1 MQKAKKAVRGVPAPQ
16 LPVVST
22 LAGFPQEYK
31 TTLRYKEAINLDPT
45 AGQFKTYVYR
55 ANGLYDPNY
64 TGTGHQPM
72 GYDNLATL
80 YSHYCVTKSR
90 MKFTQITA
98 PANPICFGVLVT
110 DQNGSSGPWPAVTEQ
125 NPNIVSFAFPTQG
138 SLSKLVVKKEWDLLK
153 MTGVKDGI
161 GSSYSSAVG
170 ADPTDTQYF
179 VLFYQALDQSTDCAA
194 QWYVVEIEY
203 DVVFTVRK
211 EMVSS

>member
-1 MQKAKKAVRGVPAPQ
+1 MQKAKKQMRGMAIPP

-45 AGQFKTYVYR
+45 AGQFKTYLYR

-72 GYDNLATL
+72 GYDNLAAM

-90 MKFTQITA
+90 MKLTQITA
-98 PANPICFGVLVT
+98 PANPVCFGVLVS

-125 NPNIVSFAFPTQG
+125 NPNIVQYLMPTQG

-153 MTGVKDGI
+153 MTGVRDGI
-161 GSSYSSAVG
+161 SSGYSSAVG
-170 ADPTDTQYF
+170 ADPSDTQYF
-179 VLFYQALDQSTDCAA
+179 IIFLQALDQSTDVAA
-194 QWYVVEIEY
+194 MWYVVEIEY
-203 DVVFTVRK
+203 EVTFTVRK